1 MVGPKIL
8 SLSVSLQTKNIK
20 IMNLCYSSA
29 FSVNHLIPVLLLLG
43 ICLMPLQ
50 SQAQRQGGNTLTVS
64 TNFNYTPPLRPYS
77 FRKSYIKDFEY
88 TVLNFITR
96 NSGTFV
102 LVEGNSY
109 EFVENGTYHPPSNLI
124 GLGASF
130 QIWNENGLFQDFSLT
145 RLSLTQSSH
154 QFLVSVIDDEGNEAP
169 IHSQGIEERSGAV
182 GVRYEVGKYFGER
195 RRDYPNFRF
204 GLSAGLEST
213 FYAHRTISL
222 GPRPLST
229 RGHMFTID
237 LSLIPVLSFQPTKRL
252 MIDAKVIPNFLIADL
267 GTIEIEDPSL
277 PEQQRR
283 ANRKYDLPVTNV
295 SASLMVRYVIKE
307 PKRGRRRSD

>member
-1 MVGPKIL
+1 
-8 SLSVSLQTKNIK
+8 
-20 IMNLCYSSA
+20 MNLCCSSA
-29 FSVNHLIPVLLLLG
+29 FSFNPLVPVLLFIG

-50 SQAQRQGGNTLTVS
+50 GQAQRRGGNTLTVS

-77 FRKSYIKDFEY
+77 YQRSYIRDYEDV
-88 TVLNFITR
+88 VLTFLTS

-102 LVEGNSY
+102 LEEGNSY
-109 EFVENGTYHPPSNLI
+109 EFAENATYHPPSNLI

-145 RLSLTQSSH
+145 QLSFTQSSH
-154 QFLVSVIDDEGNEAP
+154 SFLLSIVDDQGDVDPTYRLGID
-169 IHSQGIEERSGAV
+169 ERSGSV
-182 GVRYEVGKYFGER
+182 GLRYEIGKYFGER

-204 GLSAGLEST
+204 GLSAGLETS
-213 FYAHRTISL
+213 FYAHRTIPHSQ
-222 GPRPLST
+222 PLLPT
-229 RGHMFTID
+229 KGHMFTVD

-267 GTIEIEDPSL
+267 GKIEIEDPSL

-307 PKRGRRRSD
+307 PKRGRRRSN

>member
-1 MVGPKIL
+1 
-8 SLSVSLQTKNIK
+8 
-20 IMNLCYSSA
+20 
-29 FSVNHLIPVLLLLG
+29 
-43 ICLMPLQ
+43 MPLQ
-50 SQAQRQGGNTLTVS
+50 GQAQRRGGNTLTVS

-77 FRKSYIKDFEY
+77 YQRSYIRDYEDV
-88 TVLNFITR
+88 VLTFLTS

-102 LVEGNSY
+102 LEEGNSY
-109 EFVENGTYHPPSNLI
+109 EFAENATYHPPSNLI

-145 RLSLTQSSH
+145 QLSFTQSSH
-154 QFLVSVIDDEGNEAP
+154 SFLLSIVDDQGDVDPTYRLGID
-169 IHSQGIEERSGAV
+169 ERSGSV
-182 GVRYEVGKYFGER
+182 GLRYEIGKYFGER

-204 GLSAGLEST
+204 GLSAGLETS
-213 FYAHRTISL
+213 FYAHRTIPHSQ
-222 GPRPLST
+222 PLLPT
-229 RGHMFTID
+229 KGHMFTVD

-267 GTIEIEDPSL
+267 GKIEIEDPSL